1 MNDAIADVSAV
12 FEYTGELTDKQLIEF
27 LSQYVERLTHQQQQI
42 QQLVNN
48 KNFSAIRPLVHS
60 IKSNAL
66 YIKALSLS
74 AGCAQMEKLIDNQAN
89 QANQANDDITQCWP
103 MLSEQF
109 TQVINFL
116 HEVINAKQG
125 C

>member
-89 QANQANDDITQCWP
+89 DDIVQCWP

-116 HEVINAKQG
+116 HGVINAKQG